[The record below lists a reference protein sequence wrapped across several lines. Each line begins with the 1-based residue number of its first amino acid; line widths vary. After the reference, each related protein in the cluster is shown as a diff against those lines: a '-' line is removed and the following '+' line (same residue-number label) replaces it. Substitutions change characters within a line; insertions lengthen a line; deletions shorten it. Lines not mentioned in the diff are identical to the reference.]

1 MASGI
6 SITTKSESK
15 LCALNNLRKS
25 FAPFVGEEPPFV
37 GEEPP
42 IHILAYLPVLATRR
56 TLTKFC
62 CAKNGEGGI

>member
-25 FAPFVGEEPPFV
+25 FAPFVGEEPNGITEGFHNKM
-37 GEEPP
+37 EL
-42 IHILAYLPVLATRR
+42 ISRRAYGFRNFNNYKIRVKAL
-56 TLTKFC
+56 
-62 CAKNGEGGI
+62 CA

>member
-37 GEEPP
+37 GEEPEEP
-42 IHILAYLPVLATRR
+42 APFVGEEPKKY
-56 TLTKFC
+56 
-62 CAKNGEGGI
+62 GEGEI